1 MGMQSGKPKFVANS
15 HSSPLAIVGL
25 AFEFPQEATSEEAFW
40 QMLRDARSAST
51 DFPKDR
57 LNIDAFY
64 HPDESRTG
72 SVGQSRP
79 RLEVLRLRCPA
90 NRSLFGEASLSRKI

>member
-1 MGMQSGKPKFVANS
+1 MGVESGRSNYAENS
-15 HSSPLAIVGL
+15 YSSPLAIIGL

-40 QMLRDARSAST
+40 QMLCDARSAST

-64 HPDESRTG
+64 HPDESRIG
-72 SVGQSRP
+72 SVGHS
-79 RLEVLRLRCPA
+79 
-90 NRSLFGEASLSRKI
+90 